1 MIAGNL
7 EYLMSSL
14 PYLSLQD
21 TEEVRSMVH
30 SVLKKYADSSKGEK
44 DTVAILDEE
53 AQKFL
58 NPKDYCLFQQ
68 IDLDTIH
75 SENFKTHRNKVLA
88 EFSTYLHNL
97 KEGIQ
102 QLRILRKNSGEASI
116 PKKPPLPLEPGNP
129 LEEETQLIKWQWDKL
144 EELSLGH
151 YSDFGALAIYK
162 LKLLLLERWWSFDQ
176 EQGFAIFLNAT
187 KMTPHGR

>member
-14 PYLSLQD
+14 PYLSFQD
-21 TEEVRSMVH
+21 TEEARSKVH
-30 SVLKKYADSSKGEK
+30 SVLKKYAGSSEGEK
-44 DTVAILDEE
+44 NTIEILDEE

-58 NPKDYCLFQQ
+58 NPENYQFFQK
-68 IDLDTIH
+68 IGLDTIH
-75 SENFKTHRNKVLA
+75 SENFRNHRNKVLA
-88 EFSTYLHNL
+88 EFSTYMHNL
-97 KEGIQ
+97 KESVR
-102 QLRILRKNSGEASI
+102 QLRIFRKNSGEGSR
-116 PKKPPLPLEPGNP
+116 PETPPLPLEPGTP
-129 LEEETQLIKWQWDKL
+129 LEEEIQLLKWQWYKL

>member
-1 MIAGNL
+1 MH
-7 EYLMSSL
+7 Y
-14 PYLSLQD
+14 
-21 TEEVRSMVH
+21 
-30 SVLKKYADSSKGEK
+30 LKKG
-44 DTVAILDEE
+44 V
-53 AQKFL
+53 
-58 NPKDYCLFQQ
+58 
-68 IDLDTIH
+68 
-75 SENFKTHRNKVLA
+75 
-88 EFSTYLHNL
+88 
-97 KEGIQ
+97 Q

-116 PKKPPLPLEPGNP
+116 PKKPPLPLEPGTP

>member
-1 MIAGNL
+1 
-7 EYLMSSL
+7 
-14 PYLSLQD
+14 
-21 TEEVRSMVH
+21 
-30 SVLKKYADSSKGEK
+30 
-44 DTVAILDEE
+44 
-53 AQKFL
+53 FL
-58 NPKDYCLFQQ
+58 NPKDYYLFQQ
-68 IDLDTIH
+68 IGLDTIH
-75 SENFKTHRNKVLA
+75 SENFRTHRNKVLA
-88 EFSTYLHNL
+88 KFSTYMHYL
-97 KEGIQ
+97 KKGVQ

-116 PKKPPLPLEPGNP
+116 PKKPPLPLEPGTP